1 MRVGLGFASADVIGE
16 LNKVKDS
23 YNLDRLSLVAACA
36 ALDDYAWMQAN
47 VAKVRA
53 ERERLITDL
62 RGLGFRVLPSEA
74 NFVFAESPELG
85 GEELYRKL
93 RSAGILVRYFP
104 SPELRA
110 GVRITVGTPEEN
122 RALVTAIQS

>member
-1 MRVGLGFASADVIGE
+1 
-16 LNKVKDS
+16 
-23 YNLDRLSLVAACA
+23 VAATA

-53 ERERLITDL
+53 AREDLISEL
-62 RGLGFRVLPSEA
+62 RALGFRVLPSEA
-74 NFVFAESPELG
+74 NFVFAQSPLHS

-93 RSAGILVRYFP
+93 RDAGILVRYF
-104 SPELRA
+104 SRPELMA

-122 RALVTAIQS
+122 RALLTAIGSPRKST